1 MINNFAKYIIEQN
14 INRKDKLAFS
24 DVNGTLTYGELEHK
38 IYGYSHLLKE
48 MGVEPE
54 NKVLIHM
61 DDSCNWMVAFLSAIA
76 IGAVPLS
83 ANMFLNQ
90 QSVKNLSKYTNSKI
104 TITEI
109 PTKFS
114 KFNYDFYDWHPDEGA
129 YFMFTSGSTANQ
141 LGIIH
146 RHDSLFKIVDIF
158 SREGYEIDE
167 NSRILTPPK
176 LSFGLGLVKA
186 VYGLANGATVYLL
199 KGPPSPTK
207 IFDCFK
213 ENNITHFFAVPTVLN
228 SLIKYKDKCE
238 VFSPKLVFYSGE
250 AMPFSVYEKFK
261 ETFGVTPLEIYG
273 SSEVSSPICLQ
284 TPKDNNGYNC
294 GKPPRGIECSLR
306 DKNGNEVPDGEI
318 GEMWVKH
325 PCAGLG
331 YYKDS
336 KKSQYTFV
344 GEWIRTG
351 DSMMKQSDGN
361 YKYISRNNDIIKVNG
376 MFVSPTDIESVI
388 LTVDGVEDAAVVGKE
403 NEDGFYEIHAFVITN
418 KNIDLR
424 TELSNKLDKNKMP
437 KYFHIVED
445 FPRSINLKKK
455 RSVLRENLVVSQ
467 SIL

>member
-24 DVNGTLTYGELEHK
+24 DINGTLTYGELEQR
-38 IYGYSHLLKE
+38 IYGYSHFLKK

-61 DDSCNWMVAFLSAIA
+61 DDSYDWMVAFLSIIA

-83 ANMFLNQ
+83 ANMFLNEKN
-90 QSVKNLSKYTNSKI
+90 VKDLFEYTNSKLI
-104 TITEI
+104 IKEI
-109 PTKFS
+109 PTKFTE
-114 KFNYDFYDWHPDEGA
+114 FNYEFYNWHPDEFA

-141 LGIIH
+141 LGVMH
-146 RHDSLFKIVDIF
+146 RHDTLKKIVDIF
-158 SREGYEIDE
+158 SKQAFVIDE
-167 NSRILTPPK
+167 NSRILSPPK
-176 LSFGLGLVKA
+176 LSFGYGLVNA
-186 VYGLANGATVYLL
+186 IYSLANGATSYFL
-199 KGPPSPTK
+199 KGPPSPSK

-213 ENNITHFFAVPTVLN
+213 ENNITHFFAVPTMLN
-228 SLIKYKDKCE
+228 SLIKHKNKCE
-238 VFSPKLVFYSGE
+238 VFTPKIVFYAGE
-250 AMPFSVYEKFK
+250 TLPFSVYQKFK
-261 ETFGVTPLEIYG
+261 ENFNTILLESYAT
-273 SSEVSSPICLQ
+273 SEVSSPICIQ
-284 TPKDNNGYNC
+284 TPKDNNGFNS
-294 GKPPRGIECSLR
+294 GKPLDGIECSLR
-306 DKNGNEVPDGEI
+306 DKNGNEVLEGEI

-455 RSVLRENLVVSQ
+455 RSVLRENLAVS
-467 SIL
+467 